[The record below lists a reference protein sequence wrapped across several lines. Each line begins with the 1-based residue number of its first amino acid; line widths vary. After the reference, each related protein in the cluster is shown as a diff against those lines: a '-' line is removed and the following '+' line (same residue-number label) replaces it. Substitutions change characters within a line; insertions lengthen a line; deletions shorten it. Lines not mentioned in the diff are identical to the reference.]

1 MFDDLTT
8 KLDRVFRNL
17 RGVGKISE
25 SNIREGLADVR
36 RALLEADVNL
46 QVSRDFLA
54 RVEEKALGQEVLKS
68 LQPTQ
73 LFVKI
78 VHDELVALLGE
89 KEARVN
95 TAKKPPTVIM
105 VVGLQGSGKTTFCA
119 KLARHF
125 KTKGRRPLL
134 IAADLQRPAA
144 QDQLQVLAE
153 SIGVN
158 VFRGE
163 SKDPVAV
170 CDAGLRQARK
180 ISLDP
185 VILDT
190 AGRLHMD
197 DDLMAELERVQ
208 KATEPAEILF
218 VADGMT
224 GQDAVNSAKAFHDRL
239 QFTGAVLTKMD
250 GDTRGGAAL
259 SIRAITNA
267 PIKFLSVGEKL
278 DQLEPFHPDRIA
290 GRILGRGDIVTLVE
304 RAQAAFDDDKAA
316 ELEAKLRKAEFTL
329 ADFLEQLRQLKK
341 MGSMTEL
348 LGMIPGMG
356 QRMKNVQVDERVLK
370 RMEALILSMT
380 PYERDRPQVLNASR
394 RRRIAAGAGQTV
406 QEVNRMIQQYDQMVT
421 MMKQLRKAGPGQIKR
436 VFGR

>member
-1 MFDDLTT
+1 VFDDLTS

-25 SNIREGLADVR
+25 TNIRDGLADVR

-54 RVEEKALGQEVLKS
+54 KVEEKALGQEVLKS
-68 LQPTQ
+68 LQPAQ
-73 LFVKI
+73 QFVKI

-89 KEARVN
+89 KEARLN
-95 TAKKPPTVIM
+95 TGKKPPTVIM

-125 KTKGRRPLL
+125 KAKGRRPLL

-163 SKDPVAV
+163 SKNPVEV

-190 AGRLHMD
+190 AGRLHVD
-197 DDLMAELERVQ
+197 DDLMVELERVQ

-224 GQDAVNSAKAFHDRL
+224 GQDAVNSAKAFYDRL

-278 DQLEPFHPDRIA
+278 DQLEPFYPERIA

-304 RAQAAFDDDKAA
+304 RAQAAFDEDKAA

-329 ADFLEQLRQLKK
+329 TDFLEQLRQLKK
-341 MGSMTEL
+341 MGSVTEL

-370 RMEALILSMT
+370 RIEALILSMT
-380 PYERDRPQVLNASR
+380 PDERDRPQILNGSR
-394 RRRIAAGAGQTV
+394 RKRIAAGAGQTV
-406 QEVNRMIQQYDQMVT
+406 ADVNRMIQQYDQMVT
-421 MMKQLRKAGPGQIKR
+421 MMKQLRKAGPGQVKR
-436 VFGR
+436 MFGR

>member
-190 AGRLHMD
+190 AGRLHVD